1 MPEEQEELTVSKLRM
16 LFVDIL
22 NGFSVIKQK
31 SDDIYVKHLT
41 FYDAADVDTFKREHE
56 KIAEEKGLE
65 SEKVK
70 LAELKKQ
77 ELWDDKKE
85 ARIEELKGY
94 VKNLTYSK
102 SKLFLKREIDQI
114 SKQIKESE
122 EELHG
127 LALKKVELLGLTAE
141 AFASKKVNEFYIF
154 KSIYKNQEITTPYY
168 SEDDFYELGEFDLMN
183 LCKNYNDS
191 INTFNDKTLKK
202 ISLSNF
208 FLNHFYL
215 SEDNANNFYGVP
227 IKDLTFFQAE
237 LFGYARYFKSLM
249 TNSKNKP
256 PEDIKGDP
264 DKLVEWFEQT
274 QNAQSAMEKT
284 GGGDKAGGS
293 SLVGASK
300 DELSRLGTQENGDD
314 FINLAKEAAKKGG
327 SLDMKELMKLHGV

>member
-1 MPEEQEELTVSKLRM
+1 M
-16 LFVDIL
+16 
-22 NGFSVIKQK
+22 
-31 SDDIYVKHLT
+31 
-41 FYDAADVDTFKREHE
+41 
-56 KIAEEKGLE
+56 
-65 SEKVK
+65 
-70 LAELKKQ
+70 
-77 ELWDDKKE
+77 
-85 ARIEELKGY
+85 
-94 VKNLTYSK
+94 
-102 SKLFLKREIDQI
+102 
-114 SKQIKESE
+114 
-122 EELHG
+122 
-127 LALKKVELLGLTAE
+127 
-141 AFASKKVNEFYIF
+141 NEFYIF

-168 SEDDFYELGEFDLMN
+168 SEDDFYELGELDLMN

>member
-122 EELHG
+122 EELHS
-127 LALKKVELLGLTAE
+127 LTLKKVELLGLEGLRQADWVLLDANDVIVHLFRPE
-141 AFASKKVNEFYIF
+141 VREFYGLERMW
-154 KSIYKNQEITTPYY
+154 S
-168 SEDDFYELGEFDLMN
+168 DDAATETV
-183 LCKNYNDS
+183 K
-191 INTFNDKTLKK
+191 
-202 ISLSNF
+202 
-208 FLNHFYL
+208 
-215 SEDNANNFYGVP
+215 V
-227 IKDLTFFQAE
+227 
-237 LFGYARYFKSLM
+237 
-249 TNSKNKP
+249 
-256 PEDIKGDP
+256 
-264 DKLVEWFEQT
+264 
-274 QNAQSAMEKT
+274 
-284 GGGDKAGGS
+284 GGDA
-293 SLVGASK
+293 
-300 DELSRLGTQENGDD
+300 
-314 FINLAKEAAKKGG
+314 
-327 SLDMKELMKLHGV
+327 

>member
-22 NGFSVIKQK
+22 NGFSIVQK
-31 SDDIYVKHLT
+31 KPGDIYVKHLT
-41 FYDAADVDTFKREHE
+41 FYDAADVDTFKRKHE

-65 SEKVK
+65 SEKTK
-70 LAELKKQ
+70 LAVLKEQ
-77 ELWDDKKE
+77 ELWDDKKD
-85 ARIEELKGY
+85 ARIEELQGY
-94 VKNLTYSK
+94 IRNLTYSK

-114 SKQIKESE
+114 SKQIEESE
-122 EELHG
+122 NELNE
-127 LALKKVELLGLTAE
+127 LSFKKIELLGLTAE
-141 AFASKKVNEFYIF
+141 SFANKKVNEFYIY
-154 KSIYKNQEITTPYY
+154 KSIYKTKEMAEPYF
-168 SEDDFYELGEFDLMN
+168 SEEDFYDLGELDLMVV
-183 LCKNYNDS
+183 CKEYNDTIS
-191 INTFNDKTLKK
+191 KFKDHILKK
-202 ISLSNF
+202 IALSNF

-215 SEDNANNFYGVP
+215 SEDNAKNFYGVP